1 MFKPFPDAD
10 KYEFKE
16 KFIERYSK
24 LTNWDEFKKYNL
36 SFLRKSIRV
45 NTLKTSIKDLKKS
58 LEKNW
63 ILEPIPW
70 CKVGFYMT
78 HKEGRLDLGN
88 TYEHALGYY
97 YVQEAASMIPPIVL
111 DPQPGEII
119 LDMCAAPGSKSSQIA
134 QYMNNEGLMLANDV
148 KGDRLSA
155 LGMNLQRMGIHNHI
169 ITLMPGQRYAD
180 KNIKF
185 DRVLL
190 DAPCTGVGT
199 IRKSPKTIRIWNPA
213 SVRRLASLQKHLI
226 LAAWKCLKP
235 GGTLVYSTCST
246 EPEEDEAIIDYLLS
260 KVDNAKVEEIKIPIK
275 KGTPITEFE
284 GKTYSKEVKKTL
296 RLWPHEN
303 DTEGFFVAKLT
314 KST

>member
-1 MFKPFPDAD
+1 D
-10 KYEFKE
+10 
-16 KFIERYSK
+16 
-24 LTNWDEFKKYNL
+24 
-36 SFLRKSIRV
+36 
-45 NTLKTSIKDLKKS
+45 
-58 LEKNW
+58 
-63 ILEPIPW
+63 
-70 CKVGFYMT
+70 

-111 DPQPGEII
+111 DPQPGETI

-134 QYMNNEGLMLANDV
+134 QYMNNEGLLIANDV

-155 LGMNLQRMGIHNHI
+155 LGMNLQRMGVHNQI
-169 ITLMPGQRYAD
+169 ITLMPGQRFAER
-180 KNIKF
+180 NIKF
-185 DRVLL
+185 DRILL

-213 SVRRLASLQKHLI
+213 SVKSLASVQKRLI
-226 LAAWKCLKP
+226 LAAWACLKP

-260 KVDNAKVEEIKIPIK
+260 KVEDAKVEKINLPIK
-275 KGTPITEFE
+275 KGSPVIEFE
-284 GKTYSKEVKKTL
+284 GKTFSKEVKKTL
-296 RLWPHEN
+296 RLWPQNN